1 MNTAT
6 TPVTWVNGTTTVV
19 AHFPAV
25 DGHAVYADAA
35 HIATVAQLAS
45 APTQLAAAP
54 ALSGGDIGGL
64 GGATLVGLGVL
75 VWTGARWKHYSR
87 EHHHGFFK
95 GLIIA
100 ILLGSFG
107 IFATVSQTVTST
119 GNSTGSVITNSVNS
133 NSNP

>member
-25 DGHAVYADAA
+25 DGHAAYAGTA
-35 HIATVAQLAS
+35 HAATVAQLAA
-45 APTQLAAAP
+45 APAVAP
-54 ALSGGDIGGL
+54 ALSGSSVDGL
-64 GGATLVGLGVL
+64 GGATLVGLGLL
-75 VWTGARWKHYSR
+75 VWTIARWKHSTR

-95 GLIIA
+95 GLAIA

-107 IFATVSQTVTST
+107 IFSMLSQTVTST
-119 GNSTGSVITNSVNS
+119 GNSTGSVITS
-133 NSNP
+133 NVGANNNP